1 MSEPSSSAAPATS
14 PVVKTLTLEP
24 IEVNLFRGFNP
35 QWGGPR
41 IFGGQ
46 VIAQALMA
54 AYQTVDPKRFC
65 HSLQS
70 YFIRPGDSKA
80 PVLYEVERSRDGSSF
95 STRRVKAIQ
104 HGEQIFNL
112 NCSFQIDEKGL
123 EHERPMPDVPPPES
137 VRDEEEHI
145 DVDEKRAPQF
155 VRNVMDAW
163 PVEQRPIDPLDM
175 LNPTA
180 AKPHAHTWFRAMGD
194 VPTDV
199 PMNQA
204 VLAYASDF
212 SLLSTSMRP
221 HRVNWNMGQMQ
232 TASLDHIMWFH
243 RPSLMTDWHLYE
255 QISPSA
261 SGGRGMNYG
270 FIYTRDGK
278 LVATVA
284 QEGLIRVR
292 APAKS

>member
-1 MSEPSSSAAPATS
+1 MSAPS
-14 PVVKTLTLEP
+14 PVVKTLTLEQ

-35 QWGGPR
+35 AWGGPR

-54 AYQTVDPKRFC
+54 AYSTIEGRFC
-65 HSLQS
+65 HSLQC

-112 NCSFQIDEKGL
+112 TCSFQVLEKGFD
-123 EHERPMPDVPPPES
+123 HQRPMPDVPPPDNF
-137 VRDEEEHI
+137 RDENEVLNEQM
-145 DVDEKRAPQF
+145 DKPPQF
-155 VRNVMDAW
+155 VQAMMR
-163 PVEQRPIDPLDM
+163 QRPIEMRPVNPLDPNAPAKADPLA
-175 LNPTA
+175 LS
-180 AKPHAHTWFRAMGD
+180 WFRAHGD
-194 VPTDV
+194 VSDEIPI
-199 PMNQA
+199 NQA
-204 VLAYASDF
+204 ILAYASDF

-232 TASLDHIMWFH
+232 TASLDHVVWFH
-243 RPSLMTDWHLYE
+243 RPSKLTEWHLYE

-261 SGGRGMNYG
+261 SGGRGMNIGY
-270 FIYTRDGK
+270 IYSHEGN

-284 QEGLIRVR
+284 QEGLIRMR
-292 APAKS
+292 TAAKT